1 MDKMEER
8 FARVCRLLNTFD
20 EGCEYVE
27 EYNSLLHD
35 YNGVVLYQAES
46 QFIRKIGEE
55 PGITIT
61 ELSEFFKKTK
71 SACSQLMYR
80 MKKKGFLYQ
89 ERNENNNRE
98 YNLYLTDDGEKLYHF
113 HKAFEDRCYRRTAE
127 MLDVFSDDELEL
139 YIRIQRKMNESFLLD
154 VEESRNLDL
163 KLKSTAKK
171 R

>member
-1 MDKMEER
+1 MKRKEDR
-8 FARVCRLLNTFD
+8 YARVCGLLDVFD
-20 EGCEYVE
+20 EGYDYVE

-46 QFIRKIGEE
+46 QFIRKIGET

-89 ERNENNNRE
+89 ERNRNNNRE
-98 YNLYLTDDGEKLYHF
+98 YNLYLTEDGEKLYQF
-113 HKAFEDRCYRRTAE
+113 HKEFEDRCYRRTAE
-127 MLDVFSDDELEL
+127 MLDVFSDEELEL
-139 YIRIQRKMNESFLLD
+139 YVRIQKKMNESFLLD
-154 VEESRNLDL
+154 VEESRNLNLEL
-163 KLKSTAKK
+163 KPGKK
-171 R
+171 MK